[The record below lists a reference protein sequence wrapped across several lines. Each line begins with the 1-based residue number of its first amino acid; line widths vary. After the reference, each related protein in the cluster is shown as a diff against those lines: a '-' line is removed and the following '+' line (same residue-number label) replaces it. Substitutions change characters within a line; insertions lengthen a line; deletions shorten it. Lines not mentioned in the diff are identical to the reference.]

1 MNKFLLALIGLIS
14 FSFADVHPGLKNA
27 IDKGD
32 VKTAETLVKKI
43 GVKDIYCPKNL
54 SVSDAYKIY
63 GEVFENAPEKIWKFC
78 DSAFIANVSSNACKR
93 SASLCKYL
101 LQQEKTENWTPYLK
115 DVLQSK
121 IYQKSEK
128 RIVQKDSLVKATKQ
142 ECLQNLV
149 TEKARTMEDLTI
161 LEKMYCQENDYA
173 SKYLCPI
180 YYAAILDSANKYF
193 DQKENQCKKK
203 PTKTIKKDVE
213 ESAVVNTFSRVIKA
227 YGLSLAK
234 EMMNPF
240 YFDKEKLELYKSLNQ
255 FLTNNEIENYILVT
269 DFINAHTNE
278 VEFNRE
284 KFMGEFASVCLA
296 YPKFWT
302 VLSSSQK
309 WKEKGPVKIWADP
322 CERKGYAPYIDTL
335 LLYFFKTKEYAYK
348 ELIPIYAEK
357 GVIPDSLTAFFCR
370 LHPEIDKDLKKITD
384 VDIIDC
390 SVLEQYENLYNKCQS
405 IDEGFLWKSSQ
416 GHTYSCKNKKI
427 TEASIEE
434 KNAGG
439 ICTRKNIGEIANGYI
454 CDGTWRRSSK
464 EESML
469 GKSCTIK
476 NNNSQYQD
484 YICTASKGWS
494 LVLKDKRNN
503 KTYKTIQIG
512 DQIWMAENLNYETPE
527 SKCYENKKENCA
539 KYGRLYTK
547 NEAKKSCPTNWHLPS
562 SNEWKRLISHVGF
575 TDSLIAVG
583 YKKWMKVK
591 NPYGFSAVP
600 AGKYEEQEDGTKKF
614 TGLNTSIYFLHS
626 SYSDRD
632 FVINLGGNSN
642 SYHENNKNVKENR
655 YSVRCVK
662 D

>member
-101 LQQEKTENWTPYLK
+101 LQQEKTESWTPYLK

-203 PTKTIKKDVE
+203 PTKAIKKDVE
-213 ESAVVNTFSRVIKA
+213 ESAVVNTFSRVIKT

-255 FLTNNEIENYILVT
+255 FLTNDEIENYILAT
-269 DFINAHTNE
+269 DFINAYTNE
-278 VEFNRE
+278 VEFNQE
-284 KFMGEFASVCLA
+284 KFMGEFASICLA

-384 VDIIDC
+384 IDIIDC
-390 SVLEQYENLYNKCQS
+390 SILEDYEKTYNLCM
-405 IDEGFLWKSSQ
+405 SSKESFAWEAPQ
-416 GHTYSCKNKKI
+416 GAVYTCNKNKLK
-427 TEASIEE
+427 TASIEE
-434 KNAGG
+434 TATKKICSLKN
-439 ICTRKNIGEIANGYI
+439 TGEITNGYV
-454 CDGTWRRSSK
+454 CDNKWRKMS
-464 EESML
+464 EEEML
-469 GKSCTIK
+469 LEKSCTIK
-476 NNNSQYQD
+476 NNNQHYQG
-484 YICTASKGWS
+484 YVCNGKMWNLI
-494 LVLKDKRNN
+494 LNDKRNN
-503 KTYKTIQIG
+503 KSYRTTKIG
-512 DQIWMAENLNYETPE
+512 TQIWMAENLNIETPE
-527 SKCYENKKENCA
+527 SKCYNDKKENCD
-539 KYGRLYTK
+539 KYGRLYTLK
-547 NEAKKSCPTNWHLPS
+547 DAQKACPKGWHLPQEY
-562 SNEWKRLISHVGF
+562 EWNNLIEVVKSEQA
-575 TDSLIAVG
+575 LIAKG
-583 YKKWMKVK
+583 YKKWLKATDS
-591 NPYGFSAVP
+591 YGFSAIP
-600 AGKYEEQEDGTKKF
+600 AGAYIEYKSGFNEIN
-614 TGLNTSIYFLHS
+614 TGIYFLIDSKKH
-626 SYSDRD
+626 
-632 FVINLGGNSN
+632 VVNITGSN
-642 SYHENNKNVKENR
+642 TSNYNVDENR